1 MTNIN
6 NIEVP
11 LVSIRCLA
19 YNHEKYI
26 RDALEGFIMQKTN
39 FKFEAIVHDDASTDN
54 TAAIIREYAEK
65 YPDIIKP
72 IFETENQY
80 SKHDGS
86 LARIV
91 NAACKGKYIALCEG
105 DDYWIDPYKLQKQV
119 NFMES
124 HPEYT
129 MCFHNAT
136 EHFESGKIIDRPF
149 STIKDKDYT
158 GIEIYKKWI
167 VPTASVLLKKD
178 IFFSKFYQ
186 NAKNNKD
193 FIYGDIV
200 LFLSCAHQGKV
211 KGMSDCMSVY
221 RRHEGGMIF
230 NRSYQQD
237 LIRLTHDLAIY
248 ETFGKQYKATALHAY
263 AYFSVDRC
271 FMYSLTHKGI
281 KTRYDILWEALKKT
295 PFYTIKRII
304 VYTIKKMIH
313 CNSEKR

>member
-1 MTNIN
+1 MANIN
-6 NIEVP
+6 NIEAP

-26 RDALEGFIMQKTN
+26 RDALEGFIMQKTT
-39 FKFEAIVHDDASTDN
+39 FRFEAIVHDDASTDN

-105 DDYWIDPYKLQKQV
+105 DDYWTDSYKLQKQV
-119 NFMES
+119 DFMES
-124 HPEYT
+124 HSEYT
-129 MCFHNAT
+129 MCFHNAI

-158 GIEIYKKWI
+158 GVEIYKKWI
-167 VPTASVLLKKD
+167 VPTASVLLRKD
-178 IFFSKFYQ
+178 IFFSEFYQ
-186 NAKNNKD
+186 KAKSNKD

-221 RRHEGGMIF
+221 RRHEGGMVYIQ
-230 NRSYQQD
+230 SYNQD
-237 LIRLTHDLAIY
+237 LSRLKHDLAIY
-248 ETFGKQYKATALHAY
+248 KVFGKQYKRAALKTY
-263 AYFSVDRC
+263 AYFAIDRC
-271 FMYSLTHKGI
+271 FMYSLKHKDI
-281 KTRYDILWEALKKT
+281 QTRYDILRDSFKRT
-295 PFYTIKRII
+295 PLQSIKRLIIYQIKRII
-304 VYTIKKMIH
+304 NK
-313 CNSEKR
+313 